1 MHNILLITL
10 SNIGDAIMTT
20 PVMEA
25 LHNKYPQAVMDIV
38 ADARSCRLFEHCPY
52 RGEIILKDKQSG
64 WRGTAALVRK
74 LRGKRYDLVVD
85 LRTDGLALLL
95 RANRRLTRRGSKPAG
110 YHAVERHFGVIGQR
124 EKLAEIPAMRTWLTD
139 AEPVFAR
146 GQLSSLP
153 GTRWLV
159 LGPGANWATK
169 RWPTGHF
176 CQLVGELQEN
186 VDAVILLG
194 SQADQSICKQIAD
207 NLPLPC
213 VNLAGNTDL
222 LQAAAILEQGQL
234 FVGNDSGLGHLAAAS
249 GTPTVTIFGPGDP
262 QRYHPWHPDARWV
275 QSNTGSIADVT
286 VSSVAE
292 QIESARCTHNHSNPS
307 R

>member
-1 MHNILLITL
+1 MTQRDMNNILLITL

-25 LHNKYPQAVMDIV
+25 LHRKYPQAVMDIV

-74 LRGKRYDLVVD
+74 LRTRRYGLVVD

-95 RANRRLTRRGSKPAG
+95 RAKRRLTRRGSKPPG

-124 EKLAEIPAMRTWLTD
+124 ETLTEIPAMRVWLTD
-139 AEPVFAR
+139 AESGFAR
-146 GQLSSLP
+146 EQLSGLP
-153 GTRWLV
+153 GNRWLA
-159 LGPGANWATK
+159 LGPGANWAPK

-176 CQLVGELQEN
+176 CKLVEQLRDEF
-186 VDAVILLG
+186 DAVILLG
-194 SQADQSICKQIAD
+194 SQADQEICKQVAD

-213 VNLAGNTDL
+213 VNLAGNTNL
-222 LQAAAILEQGQL
+222 LQAAAILAQVQL
-234 FVGNDSGLGHLAAAS
+234 FVGNDSGPGHLAAAS
-249 GTPTVTIFGPGDP
+249 GTPTVTVFGPGDP
-262 QRYHPWHPDARWV
+262 RRYHPWHPDARWV
-275 QSNTGSIADVT
+275 QSTTDSIADVP
-286 VSSVAE
+286 VSSVVTLVE
-292 QIESARCTHNHSNPS
+292 ARNPHA
-307 R
+307 